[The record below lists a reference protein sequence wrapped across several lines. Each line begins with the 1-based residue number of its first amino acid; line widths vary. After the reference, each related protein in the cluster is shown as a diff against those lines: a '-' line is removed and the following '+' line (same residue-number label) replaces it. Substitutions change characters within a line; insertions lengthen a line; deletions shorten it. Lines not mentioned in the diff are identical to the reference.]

1 MAVILLIFA
10 LIIIHDCFPQ
20 YFPMALGCLGCCFSV
35 LAVCSFFC
43 YLFKYLCLAEILF
56 LFIPIITATI
66 VMVVWDLYF
75 QKPTTENDDIK
86 NDPDTYSL
94 CDPDESPDHRF
105 PSDAEV
111 SDIPIE
117 DTYPLRMPS
126 ETSSQT
132 PSNPQP

>member
-1 MAVILLIFA
+1 MA
-10 LIIIHDCFPQ
+10 
-20 YFPMALGCLGCCFSV
+20 
-35 LAVCSFFC
+35 
-43 YLFKYLCLAEILF
+43 
-56 LFIPIITATI
+56 
-66 VMVVWDLYF
+66 VWDLYF
-75 QKPTTENDDIK
+75 QKPTTENDIND
-86 NDPDTYSL
+86 DPDTDSL
-94 CDPDESPDHRF
+94 CDPDESPDHRL